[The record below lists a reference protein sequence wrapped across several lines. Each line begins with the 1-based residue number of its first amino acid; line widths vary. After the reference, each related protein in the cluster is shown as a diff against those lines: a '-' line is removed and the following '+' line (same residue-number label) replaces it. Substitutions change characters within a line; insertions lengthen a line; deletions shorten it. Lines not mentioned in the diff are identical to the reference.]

1 MELRSPTR
9 AAHRRSPSR
18 RTHRRGRAI
27 FLLVVACAALA
38 STGRAS
44 GGPVP
49 PKVGFPQG
57 DSAAKID
64 HAALRRKVA
73 AWPQAEQRRLLERWR
88 FEVNEAC
95 PRTAEL
101 VRRAR
106 GLLGVDPGHL
116 KEQRPP
122 RWFDPKE
129 HAPAQPIPRK
139 VATSSDS
146 AMRALEKRI
155 EVRRPQRPE
164 RVRFHYDFGV
174 GEVRRAPEKD
184 DEQWMRL
191 FDNALLGRHPDWDL
205 AEAAVA
211 ASLDD
216 GSQRAALEAFGHCYT
231 TRDGK
236 VYAGVTLLDA
246 WSSGREIEMP
256 DVDVLGIVHTV
267 LGDRTTWVAPIK
279 DTQHKALYARIGELF
294 LPARRL
300 ASAVTNLS
308 RAHAAAEPVF
318 VDGYQSHQALVFHAL
333 WAAAGDD
340 PGEARRLLPPFDD
353 PEFETFAGQWQ
364 RRMGA
369 EPELLEA
376 ARARQEELAREAAW
390 MRDHLAALVA
400 EHEPK
405 DKKP

>member
-1 MELRSPTR
+1 MELRPPPS
-9 AAHRRSPSR
+9 AAPLRTSLFR
-18 RTHRRGRAI
+18 RTPRMGRAVL
-27 FLLVVACAALA
+27 LLVAACAPLA
-38 STGRAS
+38 ATGWAGQGDAAAEEVRA
-44 GGPVP
+44 
-49 PKVGFPQG
+49 PKV
-57 DSAAKID
+57 D

-73 AWPQAEQRRLLERWR
+73 GWPEADQRRLLERWR

-106 GLLGVDPGHL
+106 ALLGIDPGHL

-122 RWFDPKE
+122 RWFDPKQ

-139 VATSSDS
+139 VAKATDS
-146 AMRALEKRI
+146 GKRSFEKRI
-155 EVRRPQRPE
+155 ELRRPPRPE
-164 RVRFHYDFGV
+164 RVRFAYDFGL
-174 GEVRRAPEKD
+174 GEVRRAPESD
-184 DEQWMRL
+184 SEQWMRL
-191 FDNALLGRHPDWDL
+191 FDNGLLGRHPEWDL

-236 VYAGVTLLDA
+236 VYPGVTLLDA

-279 DTQHKALYARIGELF
+279 DTQQKPLYARIGELF

-308 RAHAAAEPVF
+308 RAHGAAEPVF

-340 PGEARRLLPPFDD
+340 PAEARQLLPPFDD

-376 ARARQEELAREAAW
+376 ARARQAELASEAAW
-390 MRDHLAALVA
+390 MRDHLVALVA

-405 DKKP
+405 GKKP